1 MYRTILL
8 AYDGTEEGR
17 LALREGARL
26 ALICQSSVVLMAVV
40 EPLPETFVGDF
51 GTVYMPEDRSPN
63 VQRILDEGKERLVRM
78 GFTPQTRLELGDPAE
93 RIRSV
98 AQEVGADLVVV
109 GHHKQGAL
117 ARWLL
122 GSVTTSLSNTL
133 ACSLLIA
140 RHEVPD
146 DVLFAAAA
154 SQVTVES
161 G

>member
-8 AYDGTEEGR
+8 AYDGTMEGR

-26 ALICQSSVVLMAVV
+26 AQICQARVVLMAVV
-40 EPLPETFVGDF
+40 EPVPEAFVGDF
-51 GTVYMPEDRSPN
+51 GTVQMPDDRTPD
-63 VQRILDEGKERLVRM
+63 VQKVLDEGKERLERM
-78 GFTPQTRLELGDPAE
+78 GFTPQARLEFGDPAE

-98 AQEVGADLVVV
+98 AEEIGADLVVV

-140 RHEVPD
+140 RHEIPD
-146 DVLFAAAA
+146 NVLFAKEA
-154 SQVTVES
+154 SRIAV
-161 G
+161 